1 VSDFRFH
8 IVSYILDE
16 SKFQVVFLNSTLS
29 LWQYCQRQ
37 STGFKRCVQLFN
49 YSPHKNIY
57 VVKFDAVWFITAGES
72 NENNINIFV
81 VVVVQSVMSNSLRPH
96 ELQNTRLPCPS
107 LSPRVCSNSCPLSW
121 WCYPVI
127 SCCVVPFSC
136 LQSFPASR
144 SFSMSQLFTSGGQSI
159 GASASASVLP
169 MNIQGWFPLGLT
181 SLISLLSKRLSSLFQ
196 HHNSKASILWCS

>member
-1 VSDFRFH
+1 MKVNFR
-8 IVSYILDE
+8 SY
-16 SKFQVVFLNSTLS
+16 FWTVLS

-37 STGFKRCVQLFN
+37 STDFKRCVKLFN
-49 YSPHKNIY
+49 YPPHKNIY
-57 VVKFDAVWFITAGES
+57 VVKFNAVWFTTAKES
-72 NENNINIFV
+72 NQNNINIFI
-81 VVVVQSVMSNSLRPH
+81 VVQSVMSNSLRPH
-96 ELQNTRLPCPS
+96 ELQNARLPWPS

-121 WCYPVI
+121 WCYPAI
-127 SCCVVPFSC
+127 SSSVVPFSC

-159 GASASASVLP
+159 GALASASVLP

-181 SLISLLSKRLSSLFQ
+181 SLISLLSKRFSSLLQ